1 MLKTLIALCGW
12 AVVLL
17 MAPDCRAEPP
27 QLRNEDI
34 TATLEHRQ
42 WIFTCTAPG
51 IVSRDVPAQIRLEL
65 TNRDSLPFLV
75 LNRAP
80 ALGDQGLFSL
90 SLVQDA
96 QPGEQPVST
105 SVPNPAGE
113 PQWRVV
119 DPGETIEAT
128 IDVGPA
134 LRDFPVR
141 QSMVDIAVEVQLDL
155 DEDNVPGGYSLH
167 VPGPLRF
174 RVLLL
179 DQFEYHLRVQFE
191 QKRLSRDA
199 ATARPTTRPA
209 E

>member
-1 MLKTLIALCGW
+1 MLKTLIAFCGW

-17 MAPDCRAEPP
+17 LPIHCRGEPP

-51 IVSRDVPAQIRLEL
+51 ILSRGVPAQIRLEL

-80 ALGDQGLFSL
+80 ALGDQGVFST

-105 SVPNPAGE
+105 SVPNLGGKA
-113 PQWRVV
+113 QWRVV
-119 DPGETIEAT
+119 KPGERINAT

-134 LRDFPVR
+134 LREFPIR
-141 QSMVDIAVEVQLDL
+141 QSLVDIAVDVRLDV
-155 DEDNVPGGYSLH
+155 DEDNVPGGYSMIF
-167 VPGPLRF
+167 PGPLHL
-174 RVLLL
+174 RVHLL
-179 DQFEYHLRVQFE
+179 DSQEYHLLVQSE
-191 QKRLSRDA
+191 QEKLSRDA
-199 ATARPTTRPA
+199 ATTRPTTRPA